1 MVKEINCNHDEI
13 QERYCLNCHSILSQ
27 EDEIDKLEAE
37 NEQLKVEVKR
47 LVDRIENNWIPEF
60 NKSEAE
66 LLECIKGDKTMKTH
80 IKYIINNI
88 TAKRDQAERLRD
100 GKKQFTDSW
109 HYYNGQ
115 LEAFEYARTIVKANL
130 VSMPAN
136 VL

>member
-1 MVKEINCNHDEI
+1 MKNNAE
-13 QERYCLNCHSILSQ
+13 YT
-27 EDEIDKLEAE
+27 LE
-37 NEQLKVEVKR
+37 
-47 LVDRIENNWIPEF
+47 
-60 NKSEAE
+60 
-66 LLECIKGDKTMKTH
+66 H
-80 IKYIINNI
+80 ITK
-88 TAKRDQAERLRD
+88 KRDQAERLRD